1 VALCDALE
9 KARNELRV
17 ASTALSS
24 ASSAKDA
31 AARDTWL
38 LKVSKFKHKKKP
50 VRVLSIKITDSGD
63 ACETGSGSGGTPW
76 RTRSM
81 LAVTRNPL
89 LCSHGFGGMLSQCID
104 SDVGQVLQGGSGAAR
119 RSREA

>member
-38 LKVSKFKHKKKP
+38 LKVSKLKHQ
-50 VRVLSIKITDSGD
+50 IG
-63 ACETGSGSGGTPW
+63 
-76 RTRSM
+76 
-81 LAVTRNPL
+81 
-89 LCSHGFGGMLSQCID
+89 
-104 SDVGQVLQGGSGAAR
+104 
-119 RSREA
+119 

>member
-38 LKVSKFKHKKKP
+38 LKVSKLKHQSLC
-50 VRVLSIKITDSGD
+50 VYQWL
-63 ACETGSGSGGTPW
+63 
-76 RTRSM
+76 RSPIQAM
-81 LAVTRNPL
+81 RAK
-89 LCSHGFGGMLSQCID
+89 
-104 SDVGQVLQGGSGAAR
+104 QVQEAAAR
-119 RSREA
+119 RGEREACSR

>member
-38 LKVSKFKHKKKP
+38 LKVSKLKHQKP
-50 VRVLSIKITDSGD
+50 VRVSLVKITDSGD

-89 LCSHGFGGMLSQCID
+89 LCSHGFGAMLSQCID